1 MKSVSKCY
9 EHNPVF
15 LITAYPGDITY
26 IINTDRIYISPTYYI
41 INVSNKV
48 GDKKLLNSRLSH
60 ILEEIRN
67 TLNATQ
73 AQLPQIIGIGLRVIE
88 NNIGFLK

>member
-1 MKSVSKCY
+1 M
-9 EHNPVF
+9 
-15 LITAYPGDITY
+15 
-26 IINTDRIYISPTYYI
+26 
-41 INVSNKV
+41 
-48 GDKKLLNSRLSH
+48 GDKKLLNSRRSH